1 MKYLYETN
9 TEAVEIEVDEQWV
22 NVLIDLDRQEYNV
35 NHKETRRHCSLDLY
49 NRDGYEIPSNNL
61 TVLQEVLLTNE
72 IENLYKALR
81 KLNPR
86 QRRLVEQHYLCDVSQ
101 TELAEQEGITPQAV
115 HQSIDRAL
123 KKLKKILD

>member
-35 NHKETRRHCSLDLY
+35 NHKESRRHCSLDLY

-72 IENLYKALR
+72 IENLYKALQR
-81 KLNPR
+81 LNPR

-123 KKLKKILD
+123 RKLKKFLD